1 VTAGTAQQAVASAA
15 DGSAKTVI
23 SSSMMGLY
31 QQWAAW
37 SSHQHLGGAQ
47 PDEDQANPAMLN
59 RLDWY
64 SATGWV
70 KPYPGDTKILA
81 PDQVPGRNLPA
92 DYIGG

>member
-1 VTAGTAQQAVASAA
+1 MIPSW
-15 DGSAKTVI
+15 
-23 SSSMMGLY
+23 MMGLY

-37 SSHQHLGGAQ
+37 STHQHFGGAK

-59 RLDWY
+59 RLDRY

-92 DYIGG
+92 DYSGG